1 LAGATLDSTFINKDI
16 VVYIYSFKNKKLINT
31 VDELITKSSSNNN
44 IKIFIYDQNNLN
56 RKKFFDKYKNVFYKH
71 VKWDDIKGPVFFRKE
86 VIKYVKEYYLEI
98 NDLTKIVGLWDLLLL
113 KYIKQH
119 DIISGKNIKIL
130 TNKTFYVDIKD
141 KISLKKSNSKWIDT
155 NFIFTKKIN
164 LEIFN
169 QNIYLKGKIEEL
181 ILSIDCFNKNKSIL
195 SLPDSFYKIEEQE
208 NDYIP
213 YSKFHNYNLLI
224 DKINNMEY
232 VDFEKYYTIKI
243 DQIKKVSYDL
253 NDVVYTDFK
262 YELDSLQ
269 KTRFHVNL
277 NAIKII

>member
-1 LAGATLDSTFINKDI
+1 M
-16 VVYIYSFKNKKLINT
+16 
-31 VDELITKSSSNNN
+31 
-44 IKIFIYDQNNLN
+44 
-56 RKKFFDKYKNVFYKH
+56 
-71 VKWDDIKGPVFFRKE
+71 
-86 VIKYVKEYYLEI
+86 
-98 NDLTKIVGLWDLLLL
+98 
-113 KYIKQH
+113 
-119 DIISGKNIKIL
+119 

-141 KISLKKSNSKWIDT
+141 KLSLEKSNSRWIDT

-164 LEIFN
+164 LEIFD
-169 QNIYLKGKIEEL
+169 QNIYFKGKIEEL
-181 ILSIDCFNKNKSIL
+181 ILSIDCFNKNKLIL
-195 SLPDSFYKIEEQE
+195 SLPDSFYKIEEQK

-224 DKINNMEY
+224 DKINTMEY
-232 VDFEKYYTIKI
+232 ADFEKYYTIKI

-253 NDVVYTDFK
+253 NDVAYTDFK